1 MRTRLQAFRRA
12 TEYTD
17 DRIKEEFFTLG
28 EEVSLCRPPH
38 RCHKSV
44 IPQGQVIPQ
53 MEELKHKNVALQD
66 EIDVLRSELDQAD
79 IEVIHSPAECC
90 HRTVKLTE
98 WFTVPPG

>member
-1 MRTRLQAFRRA
+1 
-12 TEYTD
+12 
-17 DRIKEEFFTLG
+17 
-28 EEVSLCRPPH
+28 
-38 RCHKSV
+38 
-44 IPQGQVIPQ
+44 